1 VDHFVEPSLVTAY
14 IIGVGT
20 PTCLPKGLSTQALV
34 LPMLCFLD
42 WCCSHSIGLVK
53 ATSPQ
58 SLRWPFCSSALLL
71 RLAAK
76 SVSTN
81 SAAGISAGALTLDA
95 FALCCQLSSTTW
107 LQGYLPADAS
117 GDWLFQILQVYS
129 LAVAVWLLYRVLV
142 CQKAT
147 YQSEADSCPMG
158 WLILVCLSLASVLHS
173 DLNARPLFDTLW
185 MTGLFA
191 SVVAV
196 LPQLWLVNR
205 TGGCV
210 DYLTGHYIASLAV
223 SRGLSGLFMFAA
235 WEDITCDEWI
245 TGFNHAVLAVNGA
258 HLLHLILLGDFGWHY
273 VKAMAQKGLTS
284 SVQLGDDFAWCV

>member
-1 VDHFVEPSLVTAY
+1 MSSKDTFNSSVGAAYALFFV
-14 IIGVGT
+14 
-20 PTCLPKGLSTQALV
+20 LV
-34 LPMLCFLD
+34 LLTFH
-42 WCCSHSIGLVK
+42 WFGEGNFSSISTLSV
-53 ATSPQ
+53 
-58 SLRWPFCSSALLL
+58 LLQCL
-71 RLAAK
+71 AFTLLAAK
-76 SVSTN
+76 SVATN
-81 SAAGISAGALTLDA
+81 SAAGISARALALDA

-117 GDWLFQILQVYS
+117 GDWFFQILQIYS
-129 LAVAVWLLYRVLV
+129 LAMALWLLYRVLV
-142 CQKAT
+142 HQKYT
-147 YQSEADSCPMG
+147 YQSEADSCPIG

-196 LPQLWLVNR
+196 LPQLWLVSR

-223 SRGLSGLFMFAA
+223 SRGLGGLFMFAA

-245 TGFNHAVLAVNGA
+245 TGFNHAVLAINGA

-284 SVQLGDDFAWCV
+284 SVQLGDDLASWV